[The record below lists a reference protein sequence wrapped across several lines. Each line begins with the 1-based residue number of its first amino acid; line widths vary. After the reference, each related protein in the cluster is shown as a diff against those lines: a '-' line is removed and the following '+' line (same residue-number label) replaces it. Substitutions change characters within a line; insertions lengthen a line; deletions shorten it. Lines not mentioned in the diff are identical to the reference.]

1 MKKENSHKA
10 LEHLSVK
17 SNVAMFFISFA
28 LIVIVLKWNSSATY
42 TLFVDAILILAS
54 AYSFTVGLC
63 GSIKRMI
70 IIVMKEENLD
80 L

>member
-28 LIVIVLKWNSSATY
+28 LVIVLKWNSSATY